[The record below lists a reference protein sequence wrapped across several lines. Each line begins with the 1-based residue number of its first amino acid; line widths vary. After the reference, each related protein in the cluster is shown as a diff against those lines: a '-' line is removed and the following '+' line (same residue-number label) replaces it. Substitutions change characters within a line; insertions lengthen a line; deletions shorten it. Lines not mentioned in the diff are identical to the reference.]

1 MTTSTLS
8 PITFLRSIPSDE
20 RTPERLVAE
29 FSRSK
34 LVSTLSIYAI
44 DGKATAVGH
53 ARRSRLSLAES
64 VLSAFEHG
72 CRKTLRRLKNLSS
85 LPAETFLHSHAG
97 AYTKAD
103 AHSGRSLGTSFR
115 VRTGR

>member
-1 MTTSTLS
+1 MTTSTLC

-29 FSRSK
+29 FSRVD
-34 LVSTLSIYAI
+34 LVSTLSVYAI
-44 DGKATAVGH
+44 DSLATTVGH

-64 VLSAFEHG
+64 VLYAFESG
-72 CRKTLRRLKNLSS
+72 CRKTLRRLRDLSS

-97 AYTKAD
+97 AYPKAD
-103 AHSGRSLGTSFR
+103 AHRGRPRHGFR